1 MVERQLKSLKA
12 FVRQRARPG
21 GSMVEGYMVYQCMV
35 YISQYLPKLA
45 ENMNVP
51 CIWHLYSI
59 KKTEGEV
66 VLGKCTTMKTI
77 KGNY

>member
-1 MVERQLKSLKA
+1 MVERKLKLLKDL
-12 FVRQRARPG
+12 VRQRARPE

-35 YISQYLPKLA
+35 YISEYLPKLE

-51 CIWHLYSI
+51 RIWHLNSI
-59 KKTEGEV
+59 NKFEWEV
-66 VLGKCTTMKTI
+66 LLGKGTMRTM